1 MELRSSLMLLMVT
14 VCTILLVSYAVRA
27 APIPDIFPTAA
38 VEIPAEVATL
48 VPTDTPDIDAAV
60 KARFG
65 LKS

>member
-1 MELRSSLMLLMVT
+1 MKLRSNLILLMVT
-14 VCTILLVSYAVRA
+14 VCTILLISCA
-27 APIPDIFPTAA
+27 ARTEPIPDISSTAA